1 MFARTATVATLLTLV
16 ASSAFAQTPRPL
28 TGRYVGGAG
37 ERPATLTEAGTR
49 TGNLGFE
56 PYSASYLPRSSG
68 PLANSASDA
77 EIKKMVTDG
86 FGDCNLVHQIIKDNA
101 NKDTAAKFDASG
113 ATGFRERYLREGY
126 DKDAES
132 WTGFCHNW
140 APAGLDASVNFM
152 VSMDRIY
159 ADIPFGIS
167 DMREITTFIL
177 PNTTGNAWFGKR
189 HNDKDT
195 AEKEEDNLDPV
206 DLLTMLEN
214 YVGEGKPGLVLD
226 VDPGY
231 MVWNQPVYKWNRE
244 STLVT
249 GDAQGPKKAPVGGNA
264 YKVKLTATY
273 GVEGQYGY
281 RGETLSRDI
290 SWNMYVYTDKNGKIV
305 DSAWDGSNKIP
316 DFAWSQTGARR
327 DTPEWKALK
336 KIADEGVS
344 VKDIESF
351 CTTMQGLP
359 AGPIS
364 AENAA
369 KLKGL
374 LDKIC
379 PVLDQ
384 NKLSDYVRATA
395 ERTGQDFSVL
405 EDSIRSGTNAHS

>member
-1 MFARTATVATLLTLV
+1 MFRTLTVAALLTLV
-16 ASSAFAQTPRPL
+16 ASTALAQSPL
-28 TGRYVGGAG
+28 NGRFSGS
-37 ERPATLTEAGTR
+37 ERRATITEAGSR
-49 TGNLGFE
+49 SGNLGFE
-56 PYSASYLPRSSG
+56 PYSGSYLPISSG

-86 FGDCNLVHQIIKDNA
+86 FGDCNLVHKIIQDNA
-101 NKDTAAKFDASG
+101 TRDTAAKFEGVG
-113 ATGFRERYLREGY
+113 APGFREKYLREGY
-126 DKDAES
+126 NKDAES

-140 APAGLDASVNFM
+140 APAGLDAGINFM
-152 VSMDRIY
+152 VSMDKIY

-167 DMREITTFIL
+167 DMRELTTYIL
-177 PNTTGNAWFGKR
+177 PRTSGTAWFGKR
-189 HNDKDT
+189 HNDKDS
-195 AEKEEDNLDPV
+195 AEKPEDELDPV
-206 DLLTMLEN
+206 DMLTMMEN
-214 YVGEGKPGLVLD
+214 YVGPGKPGLVLD

-249 GDAQGPKKAPVGGNA
+249 GDEAGPKKAPLGGSA

-273 GVEGQYGY
+273 GLEGHYGY
-281 RGETLSRDI
+281 RGDTISRDI
-290 SWNMYVYTDKNGKIV
+290 SWEMFVYTDKSGKIV
-305 DSAWDGSNKIP
+305 DSAWSGTNKIP
-316 DFAWSQTGARR
+316 DFAWSHVGPRR

-336 KIADEGVS
+336 KIAEEGVS

-351 CTTMQGLP
+351 CATMQALP

-369 KLKGL
+369 KLKAL

-405 EDSIRSGTNAHS
+405 EDAIRSDSDARG